1 MEIYD
6 FKTKELIDVQ
16 KSKAFFTKNINDKHI
31 VICQDGEINII
42 KKFYKISESN
52 LEKTNIIDETVRY
65 TKYVNYH
72 FLSLILI
79 DENKKKNEINLFFS
93 SNWLI
98 IEYDSKKN
106 KKMSSVMKKFHS
118 NIEKRI
124 GEMLKNKNDNIVS
137 KGLHI
142 VMSSFIFENSVLL
155 EKYENDI
162 ETLQN
167 KVLVK
172 IDETLLDEII
182 AYRNNLYNIR
192 KHLRATKNI
201 PLFSEDNNDI
211 GMSSNIFLM
220 FKNIRTRVHELFEQS
235 NDMLLYS
242 NRLIS
247 ILDTK
252 LNTKTNLVI
261 TRLTIITVLIG
272 VATVVV
278 SYFGMNFGGEGNYF
292 SSPWGWL
299 VIFIALVVFLLVSIF
314 ILKKRKSNTK
324 LTS

>member
-1 MEIYD
+1 
-6 FKTKELIDVQ
+6 
-16 KSKAFFTKNINDKHI
+16 
-31 VICQDGEINII
+31 
-42 KKFYKISESN
+42 
-52 LEKTNIIDETVRY
+52 
-65 TKYVNYH
+65 
-72 FLSLILI
+72 
-79 DENKKKNEINLFFS
+79 
-93 SNWLI
+93 
-98 IEYDSKKN
+98 
-106 KKMSSVMKKFHS
+106 MSSVMKKFHS

-292 SSPWGWL
+292 SSP
-299 VIFIALVVFLLVSIF
+299 
-314 ILKKRKSNTK
+314 
-324 LTS
+324 